1 MVSYFLGKWFR
12 VLGIIW
18 GNLGKFLSGN
28 MEDAAGEVGNGGL
41 IIGLGLFSLIST
53 TTASDVRNVLATDAA
68 CSKQH
73 LTTCVF
79 QYIYIWQNGLNE
91 KLEQDIIKVNLPW
104 SDRWYQPTSDLRID
118 SLQRCNR
125 TSCFR
130 SIIPVDFR
138 VKFHYKLGLVL
149 PREMTLSNTFSMTIL
164 PFVPAF
170 LAISLIG

>member
-1 MVSYFLGKWFR
+1 MVSSSGH
-12 VLGIIW
+12 
-18 GNLGKFLSGN
+18 NLRESWQVSVR
-28 MEDAAGEVGNGGL
+28 EHGGCSWRSRQWWVNHWPRFVFFNL
-41 IIGLGLFSLIST
+41 NHNSVWRQKRISHW
-53 TTASDVRNVLATDAA
+53 
-68 CSKQH
+68 CS
-73 LTTCVF
+73 VF
-79 QYIYIWQNGLNE
+79 QATSHNLRVSIYIYIWQNGLNE
-91 KLEQDIIKVNLPW
+91 KLEQDIIKGNLPW